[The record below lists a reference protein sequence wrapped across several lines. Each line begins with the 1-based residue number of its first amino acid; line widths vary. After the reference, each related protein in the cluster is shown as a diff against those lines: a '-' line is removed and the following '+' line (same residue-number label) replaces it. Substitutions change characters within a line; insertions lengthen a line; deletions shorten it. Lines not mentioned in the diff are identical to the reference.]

1 VTDVETFFSNYLDYA
16 AVAEIN
22 GDDDFEDDE
31 DDDFWDDEDDYEDDD
46 EDFDDWED

>member
-22 GDDDFEDDE
+22 EDDDFEDE